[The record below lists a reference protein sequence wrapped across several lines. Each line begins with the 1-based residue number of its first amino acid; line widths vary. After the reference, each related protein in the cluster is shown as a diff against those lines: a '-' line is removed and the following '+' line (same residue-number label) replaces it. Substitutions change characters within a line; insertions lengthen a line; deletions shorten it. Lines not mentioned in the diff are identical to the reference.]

1 MATYNQGVLGGFSGK
16 VGPVIG
22 SNWRGKNVMRS
33 IPSKSTKTVSAA
45 QQLQRDKFKFVLQF
59 LTPLKG
65 VLTETFG
72 ANVGSKTPFNNAM
85 SYHMKEAVTYT
96 GTQFE
101 IDYSKVLIGMGGL
114 CGIKN
119 PIVQG
124 AGTTAWQLTWDDNS
138 QQGLAYPHD
147 ALLVV
152 AYAPTLNDFD
162 FFMAY
167 SVREEAGCALHFQE
181 AFYGET
187 LQLWATFSNAPLA
200 LTATSQY
207 LGSFVV

>member
-33 IPSKSTKTVSAA
+33 IPSKSTKTVSTA

-85 SYHMKEAVTYT
+85 SYHMKEAVYYT
-96 GTQFE
+96 GTVFE

-119 PIVQG
+119 PVVHG
-124 AGTTAWQLTWDDNS
+124 AGTTALQLTWDDNS
-138 QQGLAYPHD
+138 QQGLAYPDD

-152 AYAPTLNDFD
+152 AYAPALNDFD

-167 SVREEAGCALHFQE
+167 SLREEAGCTLYFQE
-181 AFYGET
+181 DFYGET
-187 LQLWATFSNAPLA
+187 VQLWATFTNTQLA

-207 LGSFVV
+207 LGSVVV